1 MGLESPSK
9 GRQSHQP
16 LLTSQVGISSP
27 SGFPWW
33 DGGNLASGRYLQ
45 GPNNRW
51 ITETALSERKII
63 CF

>member
-33 DGGNLASGRYLQ
+33 DGG
-45 GPNNRW
+45 
-51 ITETALSERKII
+51 ELSEWSLPTRTQQSMDH
-63 CF
+63 